1 MYAMDSRDTML
12 PTFWTGPSGQV
23 SLIGGG
29 YWKGPA
35 VDIAVGMSEASAMEL
50 IKAGMQTAPLWSYCP
65 ALGANHCPGDLRT
78 KQLRPGY
85 GWAYDSY
92 SKADTMN
99 GAQWDNSPG
108 HYYVK
113 TTEVRRQTDALVFT
127 EEWDHRGF
135 NVGTWAFN
143 IGTMT
148 FQDTFAIFHGN
159 VTTFAFVDGHVE
171 SHRWLEA
178 STIQAVKTHTH
189 NWATGDVRKNRD
201 FLWLWNHYQYPTWK
215 PL

>member
-1 MYAMDSRDTML
+1 MVNGRRSSASTSTRASCPVSPL
-12 PTFWTGPSGQV
+12 PAIS
-23 SLIGGG
+23 
-29 YWKGPA
+29 
-35 VDIAVGMSEASAMEL
+35 
-50 IKAGMQTAPLWSYCP
+50 
-65 ALGANHCPGDLRT
+65 
-78 KQLRPGY
+78 
-85 GWAYDSY
+85 
-92 SKADTMN
+92 
-99 GAQWDNSPG
+99 
-108 HYYVK
+108 
-113 TTEVRRQTDALVFT
+113 
-127 EEWDHRGF
+127 
-135 NVGTWAFN
+135 
-143 IGTMT
+143 TMT